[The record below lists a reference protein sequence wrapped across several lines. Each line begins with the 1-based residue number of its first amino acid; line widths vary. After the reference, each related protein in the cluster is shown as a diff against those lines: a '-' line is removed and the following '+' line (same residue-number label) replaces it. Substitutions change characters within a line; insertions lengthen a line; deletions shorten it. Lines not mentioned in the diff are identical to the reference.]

1 MPKLSSWLAIVLIAV
16 FSGLAGGGLTTWYML
31 KAPTER
37 LNMLTPVVV
46 LDRAK
51 MIHTLPAN
59 ATQEQMATTV
69 ADWKK
74 LAGKLSAAG
83 YLVIDATAVV
93 AAPDDVY
100 VMPDRM

>member
-1 MPKLSSWLAIVLIAV
+1 MLIAV
-16 FSGLAGGGLTTWYML
+16 FSGLAGGGIAAWYML
-31 KAPTER
+31 KPPTER

-51 MIHTLPAN
+51 MIHALPPN
-59 ATQEQMATTV
+59 ATQEQMVNTV

-100 VMPDRM
+100 VMLDRM